1 MQGPAA
7 QENEY
12 VFPVSGCR
20 VAKPSASRPV
30 VVSGMNGAGMSQRA
44 PRAAGPRWY
53 VVQVVTGKEEAMC
66 RLIERLAPEGSLEEC
81 FAPRYATEMKVRGEW
96 VPAQKP
102 LFPGYLIAV
111 TSEPSLLAD
120 TLRRTPEF
128 TRLLSV
134 GETFVPLHD
143 QDQAW
148 IGAFTK
154 RGSRVVPMSTG
165 VMEGDHVVVVD
176 GPLVGCEAMI
186 KGVNRHKSLAI
197 LEFEICGRKVT
208 TKVGLGIVR

>member
-1 MQGPAA
+1 
-7 QENEY
+7 
-12 VFPVSGCR
+12 
-20 VAKPSASRPV
+20 
-30 VVSGMNGAGMSQRA
+30 MSQRV

-53 VVQVVTGKEEAMC
+53 VIQIATGKEEAMC
-66 RLIERLAPEGSLEEC
+66 RLVERLAPEGSLEEC

-111 TSEPSLLAD
+111 TNKPELLSDA
-120 TLRRTPEF
+120 LRGTPEF

-134 GETFVPLHD
+134 GETFVPLHEE
-143 QDQAW
+143 DQAW

-154 RGSRVVPMSTG
+154 KGARVIPMSTG
-165 VMEGDHVVVVD
+165 VMEGDRVVVLD

-186 KGVNRHKSLAI
+186 KSVNRHKSLAI
-197 LEFEICGRKVT
+197 LEFEICGRRVT
-208 TKVGLGIVR
+208 TKVGLGIVRRRERD